1 MRTARRLL
9 AGGVAP
15 RPTRVLALV
24 LLVTCFLAAAAP
36 RLLEVFQT
44 RILRETL
51 AAAPAVDRTVSVTT
65 GLVASGIGRSP
76 GGSRQPGS
84 GRPPGGDREAGQL
97 SATTA
102 VLRRGIRPPL
112 ASPRGS
118 AWASV
123 TTPDLS
129 VLNPAATARP
139 GVKDPQLEIVYRDPV
154 RGHLRLIA
162 GTLPDRFSA
171 GQVTGQRITTLDV
184 AVTAATAARFG
195 LHPGSDLRIGTQP
208 VNPKTGHLVLQA
220 TGLPRAVLHV
230 TGVVRP
236 TGPSTAFWTYD
247 SLAAGPVLQDAFS
260 RFPYWAGA
268 VFIGPDELAALPSV
282 YSGQPLSLLWD
293 LPLSMS
299 SLTASQVPQVQGAL
313 QALQVSRLAVAAG
326 APYPQPLMITPNP
339 QTVLAPFPAQQAAA
353 GLVLSLTITGV
364 FGIGVVLI
372 LLASRLVVDRRDA
385 ELEALRARG
394 SSLPGLALRV
404 LAGTGPLVVI
414 SLAAGIIAAVAA
426 SPGGGVPASWEM
438 AALLGVIAL
447 AGPPLLAMLRHRD
460 SAQSRRAA
468 RADVTIRRRSTRR
481 AVAELSAAA
490 LAVLLVAALRF
501 RAPAGGG
508 GVNLVTGTGPLLVAL
523 LAALLAIR
531 CYPAP
536 LRMALRLTTR
546 RRGAAVYLGLARA
559 ARSAATALLPAL
571 ALILAMTLAGFG
583 GMIAATVT
591 SARVADSW
599 QQVGADA
606 TVTVAD
612 LHPITAA
619 AAAMLARV
627 AGTRHS
633 VTVSDEAGR
642 LLIGGHVVSTTAVDA
657 PPVRYAAL
665 SADTPLGSFAPSLLA
680 DRARGGARQ
689 PGHPAA
695 AVPVL
700 VSPGMA
706 SLSGR
711 TGTLATD
718 VDQPLRVRVA
728 GVLPATPAVPDG
740 SFIVVPAWAAN
751 RAAGPWPVNEA
762 LLTGADLNAA
772 ALRGIVRRFIPGG
785 ALTLRAAVL
794 RQDAAASPLASAAT
808 RIFALCLAAAALLA
822 VVAVV
827 LGFALSADSRERL
840 LVTLTTLGL
849 RHRQAMAVAAGEA
862 LPLLVVA
869 VAGGLLAALALPVAV
884 GPALNLAV
892 FIGTGPAV
900 TVHPALLPLAAAAGG
915 TALLVVLAAI
925 GQSAVATRGSIG
937 QALRKE
943 EDP

>member
-9 AGGVAP
+9 TGGAAP
-15 RPTRVLALV
+15 RPSRVLALV
-24 LLVTCFLAAAAP
+24 LLVTCFLAVAAP

-44 RILRETL
+44 RVLRETL
-51 AAAPAVDRTVSVTT
+51 AAAPAVDRPVRVTT
-65 GLVASGIGRSP
+65 GRVAA
-76 GGSRQPGS
+76 GS
-84 GRPPGGDREAGQL
+84 GREAGQL
-97 SATTA
+97 SSTTA

-112 ASPRGS
+112 ASPPAS

-123 TTPDLS
+123 TTPYLS
-129 VLNPAATARP
+129 VLNPAAAARP

-171 GQVTGQRITTLDV
+171 GQVAGQRVTTLDV

-195 LHPGSDLRIGTQP
+195 LHPGSGVRIGTQP
-208 VNPKTGHLVLQA
+208 VDPKTGHLVLHV
-220 TGLPRAVLHV
+220 TGPPLVVLHV

-236 TGPSTAFWTYD
+236 AGPASAFWAYD
-247 SLAAGPVLQDAFS
+247 PLAAAPVLQDAFS
-260 RFPYWAGA
+260 SDPGPFWAGA
-268 VFIGPDELAALPSV
+268 VLIGPDELAALPSV
-282 YSGQPLSLLWD
+282 FSGQQLSLLWD
-293 LPLSMS
+293 LPLSMG

-313 QALQVSRLAVAAG
+313 QALQVSRFAVAAG
-326 APYPQPLMITPNP
+326 APYPQPLMVTPNP
-339 QTVLAPFPAQQAAA
+339 QNVLAPFPAQQAAA
-353 GLVLSLTITGV
+353 DLVLSLTITGV

-372 LLASRLVVDRRDA
+372 LLASHLVVERRDT

-394 SSLPGLALRV
+394 ISLPGLALRV
-404 LAGTGPLVVI
+404 LADTAPLLVI
-414 SLAAGIIAAVAA
+414 SLAAGIVAAVAA
-426 SPGGGVPASWEM
+426 SPGGGVTASWEM

-447 AGPPLLAMLRHRD
+447 AGPPLLAVIRHRD

-468 RADVTIRRRSTRR
+468 RADVTIRRRSPRR
-481 AVAELSAAA
+481 AVAELCAAA
-490 LAVLLVAALRF
+490 LAVLVVAALRF
-501 RAPAGGG
+501 RAPGSG
-508 GVNLVTGTGPLLVAL
+508 GVDLVAGTSPLLVAL

-546 RRGAAVYLGLARA
+546 GRGAAAYLGLARA

-583 GMIAATVT
+583 GMIASTVAG
-591 SARVADSW
+591 ARVADSW
-599 QQVGADA
+599 QRVGADA

-612 LHPITAA
+612 LHPITVAA
-619 AAAMLARV
+619 AARLARV
-627 AGTRHS
+627 AGTRHA

-642 LLIGGHVVSTTAVDA
+642 LLISGHVASTTAVDA
-657 PPVRYAAL
+657 PPVPYAAL
-665 SADTPLGSFAPSLLA
+665 STDTPFGSFAPSLLA
-680 DRARGGARQ
+680 DRARSGTRH

-706 SLSGR
+706 SLSGQ
-711 TGTLATD
+711 TGTLQTD

-728 GVLPATPAVPDG
+728 GVLPATPAVRHG

-772 ALRGIVRRFIPGG
+772 ALRAIVRRFIPGG

-794 RQDAAASPLASAAT
+794 RQDAAASPLASVAT
-808 RIFALCLAAAALLA
+808 RIFTLCLAAAALLA
-822 VVAVV
+822 VAAVV

-840 LVTLTTLGL
+840 LVTLT
-849 RHRQAMAVAAGEA
+849 
-862 LPLLVVA
+862 
-869 VAGGLLAALALPVAV
+869 ALA
-884 GPALNLAV
+884 
-892 FIGTGPAV
+892 
-900 TVHPALLPLAAAAGG
+900 
-915 TALLVVLAAI
+915 
-925 GQSAVATRGSIG
+925 
-937 QALRKE
+937 
-943 EDP
+943 